1 MPFGSSA
8 ENKRLGR
15 TEFRQLTSL
24 LALGTSFLLKAL
36 QKLILYSCG
45 HRALT
50 SSTFLTSFRS
60 HTIEALTQ
68 SCRSCGDPLTY
79 TEIYAVKRSKFTRV
93 PVLCR
98 KSCTILY
105 CQETKEVSNS
115 DKGKSSNCSGYRGKA
130 SSSHRQVLVLNYLSL
145 FAGML

>member
-8 ENKRLGR
+8 ENKRLER
-15 TEFRQLTSL
+15 TEFRQVDQPACCRYFIFVKS
-24 LALGTSFLLKAL
+24 AAKI
-36 QKLILYSCG
+36 ILYSCG

-50 SSTFLTSFRS
+50 TSTFLTNFRS
-60 HTIEALTQ
+60 HTTEALTQ
-68 SCRSCGDPLTY
+68 SCRCCGDPLTY
-79 TEIYAVKRSKFTRV
+79 TEIYAVKRSKFMRV

-98 KSCTILY
+98 KSCAILY

-115 DKGKSSNCSGYRGKA
+115 DEGKSRNCSGYIGKA
-130 SSSHRQVLVLNYLSL
+130 SGSHFQVLVLNYLSL